1 MDAITHTLPQPPRPR
16 RPRVLW
22 LLAALIG
29 IVLGSAA
36 LAAALAGGP
45 QEAALGH
52 LAARGPW
59 IL

>member
-1 MDAITHTLPQPPRPR
+1 MDATPHFLPQPPRPR
-16 RPRVLW
+16 RPGVLW

-36 LAAALAGGP
+36 LAAAFAGGP
-45 QEAALGH
+45 GEAPLGH
-52 LAARGPW
+52 QAARLW